1 MEEVEEEAN
10 EEVNKILMEVVPD
23 MPDAPWKAV
32 VSPSASEEVDLLP
45 DMPIVGGVAA
55 EEEEDAAAM
64 AALQARAEA
73 L

>member
-1 MEEVEEEAN
+1 
-10 EEVNKILMEVVPD
+10 VNKILMEVVPD

-32 VSPSASEEVDLLP
+32 NASAVAASPSAAEELAL
-45 DMPIVGGVAA
+45 DMPEIGVPSAD
-55 EEEEDAAAM
+55 EEDEAM